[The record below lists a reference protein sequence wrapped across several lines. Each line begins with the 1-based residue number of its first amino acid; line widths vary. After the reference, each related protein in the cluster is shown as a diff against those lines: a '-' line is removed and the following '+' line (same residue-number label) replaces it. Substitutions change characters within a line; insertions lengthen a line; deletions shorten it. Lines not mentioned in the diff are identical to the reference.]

1 MNSKFPLFNKFK
13 IEFKFL
19 LVGTWNTL
27 FGYSVFLL
35 FLFIFEEL
43 ISIRS
48 NSYLLAITCSHI
60 FGIINS
66 FFFHKYF
73 TFGSNKKGL
82 EALKEFFR
90 HPQET
95 KKFNLENNKL
105 VDQKIIIQGFGNVGL
120 HAAKSLFATGAK
132 IIGIAEKKGAIF
144 NEKGININK
153 LKSYLKI
160 M

>member
-90 HPQET
+90 F
-95 KKFNLENNKL
+95 FNTYLITFILNL
-105 VDQKIIIQGFGNVGL
+105 VLIYIFVE
-120 HAAKSLFATGAK
+120 LFLLDPIYAGALSIVICVFFTFFLLSK
-132 IIGIAEKKGAIF
+132 YSFKNF
-144 NEKGININK
+144 F
-153 LKSYLKI
+153 
-160 M
+160 